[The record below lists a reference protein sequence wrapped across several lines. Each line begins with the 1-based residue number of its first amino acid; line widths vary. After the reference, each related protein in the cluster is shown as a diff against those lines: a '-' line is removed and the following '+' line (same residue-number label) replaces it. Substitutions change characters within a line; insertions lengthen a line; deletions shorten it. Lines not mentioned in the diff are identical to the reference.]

1 MNDGKGQEKK
11 MRLSSYIS
19 QRLAIYINPI
29 DHSENNGFLPWSK
42 RKFIVTLQKC
52 MASVF
57 KSAYRYASH
66 GKRRGE
72 HFRVFLCRLYIS
84 WNRLRQIRKSSTR
97 ATSIYILRLICEW
110 NKIMHFKFQIYENDN
125 SLILLIPD

>member
-1 MNDGKGQEKK
+1 
-11 MRLSSYIS
+11 MRLSPYIS

-52 MASVF
+52 MASAF

-66 GKRRGE
+66 GKRWEE
-72 HFRVFLCRLYIS
+72 HFESLFMSTLYLEIDFDKYERV
-84 WNRLRQIRKSSTR
+84 LRHRFT
-97 ATSIYILRLICEW
+97 YC
-110 NKIMHFKFQIYENDN
+110 D
-125 SLILLIPD
+125 